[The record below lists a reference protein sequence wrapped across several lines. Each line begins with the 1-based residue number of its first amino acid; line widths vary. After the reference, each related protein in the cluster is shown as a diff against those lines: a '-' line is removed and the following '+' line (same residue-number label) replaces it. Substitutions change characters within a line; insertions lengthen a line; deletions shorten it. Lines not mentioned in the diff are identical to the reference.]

1 MANLKTLLSNY
12 PVEKY
17 PWCTVLR
24 AIENNHS
31 ALQSLL
37 STTRNISSLELCQID
52 TQSLSEVTSSQLID
66 RFLKVD
72 DLRIVAPVGDCE
84 EDETVVTEATFDD
97 EDDLVSEE
105 LAEIYALQGLKKQ
118 AIEIYRKLSLLNPK
132 KSAYFADQ
140 IEKLRNS

>member
-31 ALQSLL
+31 QLQSLL

-52 TQSLSEVTSSQLID
+52 ADSLAEVTSSQLID

-72 DLRIVAPVGDCE
+72 DHRIVAPVGDCE

-97 EDDLVSEE
+97 EDDLDEYKEDCEE
-105 LAEIYALQGLKKQ
+105 YIKRIRSVHKEKNFFMDK
-118 AIEIYRKLSLLNPK
+118 IEYVINSL
-132 KSAYFADQ
+132 
-140 IEKLRNS
+140 